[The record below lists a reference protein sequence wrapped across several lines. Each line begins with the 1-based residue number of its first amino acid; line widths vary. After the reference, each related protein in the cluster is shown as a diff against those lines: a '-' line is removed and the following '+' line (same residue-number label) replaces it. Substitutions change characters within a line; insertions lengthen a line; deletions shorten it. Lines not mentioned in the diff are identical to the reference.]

1 MSQLRVG
8 VVGIG
13 RMGAVHARHLVGSV
27 AGAKLAAVADVDR
40 QRLEAIA
47 GQLGVK
53 GFVDYR
59 EMFASPEVDAI
70 VIAGPTDQREAMLKA
85 AIASGKPTF
94 TEKPL
99 AQTMDAVRRIKA
111 AAEKANAFIQ
121 LGFMRRFDPGY
132 AAARRFIEEGTIG
145 KVVGVYSMTRDPALP
160 PYEYIAS
167 SGGIFADLAI
177 HDFDIVRFLT
187 GDEVVKVY
195 SLGGVYKYDRLVEYQ
210 DVDNAFC
217 TLTFAGGAM
226 GMIHGSRNAVYGYDV
241 RAEVYGTEGSLRIGY
256 DRETPV
262 LLLDKRGASHDY
274 VPFFF
279 ERFQNAYRLELEAFV
294 DAVRRGVPPPV
305 GVDDGERALA
315 IAEAALRSLKM
326 GVPVD
331 VEGASAGGSQAGGS
345 QCGNTQA
352 REGAPS

>member
-8 VVGIG
+8 VIGIG
-13 RMGAVHARHLVGSV
+13 RMGAVHARNLVGSV

-40 QRLEAIA
+40 GRVEAFA
-47 GQLGVK
+47 GELGVK
-53 GFVDYR
+53 GYVDYR
-59 EMFASPEVDAI
+59 EMIAASEVDAI
-70 VIAGPTDQREAMLKA
+70 VIAGPTDQREAMFEA

-111 AAEKANAFIQ
+111 AAKKANAFIQ
-121 LGFMRRFDPGY
+121 IGFMRRFDPGY
-132 AAARRFIEEGTIG
+132 AAARRQIEEGAIG
-145 KVVGVYSMTRDPALP
+145 QVVGVYSMTRDPALP
-160 PYEYIAS
+160 PYEYVAS

-187 GDEVVKVY
+187 GDEVTTVY
-195 SLGGVYKYDRLVEYQ
+195 SVGGIYKYDRLVEYQ

-217 TLTFAGGAM
+217 TLTFADGAM

-262 LLLDKRGASHDY
+262 LLLDRRGVSHDY
-274 VPFFF
+274 VPFFM
-279 ERFQNAYRLELEAFV
+279 ERFRDAYRLEMEAFV
-294 DAVRRGVPPPV
+294 DAVRRGAPPPV
-305 GVDDGERALA
+305 GIEDGEKALA
-315 IAEAALRSLKM
+315 IAEAARRSLTT
-326 GVPVD
+326 GVPVA
-331 VEGASAGGSQAGGS
+331 VEGSAADTLEPG
-345 QCGNTQA
+345 
-352 REGAPS
+352 EGVS